1 MSFNTLNKGIRS
13 LAKDLPKEAEL
24 IGGEK
29 LLMNDDYT
37 YPAERLAKE
46 QEDFLK
52 DTKQTVIL
60 ENIRKYILKEAEKC
74 VLQDRNQEYGEPEN
88 AFDLVA
94 EFWTSYLESTFS
106 KRDPKMLYP
115 EDIAMMMNLFKVSR
129 QVKNPMH
136 ADNYIDMAGY
146 AACAADCV
154 GALRK

>member
-1 MSFNTLNKGIRS
+1 MSFEEVKLNED
-13 LAKDLPKEAEL
+13 AKLSEGA
-24 IGGEK
+24 K
-29 LLMNDDYT
+29 LLMSNDYT
-37 YPAERLAKE
+37 YSAERPTKA

-52 DTKQTVIL
+52 DTNQTVIL

-74 VLQDRNQEYGEPEN
+74 VLQDRNQTYGEPEN
-88 AFDLVA
+88 AFSLVA
-94 EFWTSYLESTFS
+94 EFWTSYLKATFS

-129 QVKNPMH
+129 QVKNPMC

>member
-1 MSFNTLNKGIRS
+1 MSFEEVKLNEG
-13 LAKDLPKEAEL
+13 AKLSEGVKFL
-24 IGGEK
+24 I
-29 LLMNDDYT
+29 NDDYT
-37 YPAERLAKE
+37 YPAEKLAKE

-52 DTKQTVIL
+52 DTNQTVIL

-88 AFDLVA
+88 AFSLVA
-94 EFWTSYLESTFS
+94 EFWTSYLEATFS
-106 KRDPKMLYP
+106 KRDPKMLHP

-129 QVKNPMH
+129 QVKNPMY